1 MPAANFRLVIVQTVL
16 LTSFVTSASAQWL
29 DFLDP
34 ATPLTPAGKP
44 DLSAKAPRTPDGKP
58 DFSGVW
64 QVEPPPP
71 GEIER
76 LYGKDVADGPLATAG
91 DDVNLHSKYFMNIF
105 IDYKKGEE
113 PLTPAARAAMHRPA
127 GGGGGAA
134 ANVRRCPTVCPR
146 GMPNRWFYDRPLT
159 IFQTPKQLGI
169 FYEADGAFREI
180 HTDGRKL
187 PEDPF
192 PSWLGYSSGHWEGDT
207 LIVDSNGYN
216 DRTRLSGGYPHSEA
230 MHIQERFHRRDFGH
244 LDIDITVDDP
254 VMLTKP
260 VTVKVT
266 EMLIPNSDMVEYFC
280 AEGERDAANMTAI
293 RAATQKRS
301 AASEPRSLTRE
312 RNRPLLSLA
321 SGRSRPAPQ
330 PR

>member
-1 MPAANFRLVIVQTVL
+1 MPTVKLRSVLVQTAL
-16 LTSFVTSASAQWL
+16 LTTFLSTGNAQWL
-29 DFLDP
+29 NYLDP

-44 DLSAKAPRTPDGKP
+44 DLSAKAPRTADGKP

-64 QVEPPPP
+64 QVEAPPP

-76 LYGKDVADGPLATAG
+76 LYGKDISDGPLATAG
-91 DDVNLHSKYFMNIF
+91 DDVNLHSKYFMNML

-113 PLTPAARAAMHRPA
+113 PLTPAARAAMRRPA
-127 GGGGGAA
+127 SGGGGGERAPLSY
-134 ANVRRCPTVCPR
+134 CLPT

-159 IFQTPKQLGI
+159 IFQTAKQLGI

-192 PSWLGYSSGHWEGDT
+192 PSWTGYSSGHWEGDT
-207 LIVDSNGYN
+207 LVVDSNGYTE
-216 DRTRLSGGYPHSEA
+216 RTRLSGGYPHSDA
-230 MHIQERFHRRDFGH
+230 MVIRERFHRRDYGH
-244 LDIDITVDDP
+244 LDIDITVTDP

-266 EMLIPNSDMVEYFC
+266 DLLLPMSDMVEYFC
-280 AEGERDAANMTAI
+280 AEGERDSANMTAV
-293 RAATQKRS
+293 RDATRKAA
-301 AASEPRSLTRE
+301 AP
-312 RNRPLLSLA
+312 
-321 SGRSRPAPQ
+321 PAGPAH
-330 PR
+330 